1 MSPTTHRL
9 TISSL
14 SSRLIS
20 HTALRRAPALET
32 NATVGSTPVGIPPD
46 YSYLKALV
54 KSTPVVL
61 DLPTPNKAEKY
72 FNLPLGTHFKAPS
85 REMGLQMKNLFA
97 HALREHGIVAI
108 ELGFDD
114 GASQFTLQLIDALG
128 CAPDTHSSTQGA
140 LWDVT
145 YKPEGVV
152 SAKSGGRAHSHSHG
166 VGEFAWHTDGAFEE
180 TPQRFFA
187 LHIVHPDKLGGGIF
201 RVLPAEDLVTSLKPS
216 SVETLLNTELDLQV
230 PDEFYKGKASI
241 KGKLLSI
248 DPESGRY
255 LLRFRRDIL
264 ADPPSKSPVVNEVIG
279 ELNNLLDDP
288 EANGWRLPEDVF
300 KENVVLLMDNA
311 RFLHMRTEI
320 KDKRRH
326 LRRVRFHGNPQ
337 ID

>member
-1 MSPTTHRL
+1 MSHYTLASRRRTVAVESNTTA
-9 TISSL
+9 SL
-14 SSRLIS
+14 G
-20 HTALRRAPALET
+20 
-32 NATVGSTPVGIPPD
+32 VPPD
-46 YSYLKALV
+46 YPYLKSLV
-54 KSTPVVL
+54 KSIPGVL
-61 DLPTPNKAEKY
+61 NLPTINKAEKY

-85 REMGLQMKNLFA
+85 REMGLQMKSLFA

-114 GASQFTLQLIDALG
+114 SASQFMLQLVEAMG
-128 CAPDTHSSTQGA
+128 CKADTHSSTQGA

-152 SAKSGGRAHSHSHG
+152 SAKSGGAAHSKSHG

-180 TPQRFFA
+180 SPQRFFG
-187 LHIVHPDKLGGGIF
+187 LHVLHPDKMGGGIF
-201 RVLPAEDLVTSLKPS
+201 RVLPAEDLVASLGPAA
-216 SVETLLNTELDLQV
+216 VETLLKTEFTLRV
-230 PDEFYKGKASI
+230 PDEFYKGKATI
-241 KGKLLSI
+241 QGKLLSI
-248 DPESGRY
+248 DPETGHY

-264 ADPPSKSPVVNEVIG
+264 MDPPSQDPVVNQVVED
-279 ELNNLLDDP
+279 LNNLLDDP
-288 EANGWRLPEDVF
+288 AKSGSRFPDSIF

-326 LRRVRFHGNPQ
+326 LRRVRFHGKPQ